1 MSSVINGIY
10 RTEAVAEAVA
20 EAGVYLSEQGARN
33 LSLAVKTVVPLD
45 AQSDITHLI
54 PTLSRMYGG
63 VRMSFFGAVNGVSQ
77 VIFTE
82 KTARFFHQMLAG
94 ERWRAPQNRYAEMN
108 VTLEVGQHLLAGVW
122 HALGTLDTG
131 ESIAFDP
138 PMVEGMAVESLLE
151 SALRYAVA
159 RAYVITCDC
168 DGDYIDE
175 LILVQAGSPS
185 GDALPAAVSSGAAA
199 SGVQPEIRMDELLA
213 PASVGRGVLAVDES
227 GSIVFWSRKLE
238 EWTGLSATELHGASL
253 AGRFEGFGHPYVR
266 RMLDRVVER
275 GLPYVFSPFV
285 HEALLPCRYPNG
297 DIRLCQITAFRMVQ
311 SGRRIG
317 VFQVEDLDGTVRIFR
332 QLLERNQR
340 MTSELNERKNLER
353 QIAEERINLE
363 KSIEERT
370 RELRASLRQLEL
382 TNMRLEQANQHKN
395 RFLSSM
401 SHELRTPL
409 NAILGFNDLLRGRFF
424 GDLNEKQLSYVD
436 QIDSSS
442 KHLLALIS
450 DLLDI
455 AKIDAGTMDL
465 ALEMVPVEEF
475 IYATQTMLN
484 PQFKEKDLNV
494 NTFVDP
500 SIGTIQA
507 DRRKWKQIM
516 LNLLSNA
523 IKYTPVKGRIDIR
536 VVPQNAD
543 FVRVEVRDTG
553 VGIKKDD
560 IEKVFADFYQAERV
574 RDQQLGG
581 TGIGLALTK
590 RMVELHHGSIFAESE
605 PGKGSCFWFTLPV
618 SHNAEC
624 APALIVQEDAP
635 RETNVAKRRIMVVE
649 DDATN
654 LEMVLDML
662 SIQGHEAHGACN
674 GREALLMAEQFNPD
688 LIFMDIRM
696 PVMDGFEATRAL
708 RCMEKF
714 RDVPIIALTANT
726 SSHAEADCRQAGCT
740 AYVSKPVRSAKLFEI
755 LDEYLPK
762 A

>member
-1 MSSVINGIY
+1 MNTILKDRI
-10 RTEAVAEAVA
+10 TE
-20 EAGVYLSEQGARN
+20 
-33 LSLAVKTVVPLD
+33 
-45 AQSDITHLI
+45 
-54 PTLSRMYGG
+54 TL
-63 VRMSFFGAVNGVSQ
+63 N
-77 VIFTE
+77 
-82 KTARFFHQMLAG
+82 LAG
-94 ERWRAPQNRYAEMN
+94 MGKG
-108 VTLEVGQHLLAGVW
+108 L
-122 HALGTLDTG
+122 
-131 ESIAFDP
+131 F
-138 PMVEGMAVESLLE
+138 
-151 SALRYAVA
+151 
-159 RAYVITCDC
+159 
-168 DGDYIDE
+168 
-175 LILVQAGSPS
+175 
-185 GDALPAAVSSGAAA
+185 AA
-199 SGVQPEIRMDELLA
+199 
-213 PASVGRGVLAVDES
+213 DES
-227 GSIVFWSRKLE
+227 YGIIYWNNRLE
-238 EWTGLSATELHGASL
+238 EWTAL
-253 AGRFEGFGHPYVR
+253 AAEDVIGCNLFTRFEQFGTVPLR
-266 RMLDRVVER
+266 QMLDRVFTY
-275 GLPYVFSPFV
+275 GLPAVCSPFI
-285 HEALLPCRYPNG
+285 HTRLLPCSYPNG
-297 DIRLCQITAFRMVQ
+297 EERFCRITVFRYETDNQKRM
-311 SGRRIG
+311 
-317 VFQVEDLDGTVRIFR
+317 VFQVEEISGTCRMVR
-332 QLLERNQR
+332 QLLEKHQR
-340 MTSELNERKNLER
+340 MASELNGRKNLER

-409 NAILGFNDLLRGRFF
+409 NAILGFNDLLRGCFF

-465 ALEMVPVEEF
+465 SLENVPVEEF
-475 IYATQTMLN
+475 IYATQTMMN
-484 PQFKEKDLNV
+484 PQFKEKQLEV

-536 VVPQNAD
+536 VTPMNAEYI
-543 FVRVEVRDTG
+543 RVDVRDTG
-553 VGIKKDD
+553 VGIRKDD
-560 IEKVFADFYQAERV
+560 IEKVFSDFYQAERV

-590 RMVELHHGSIFAESE
+590 RMVELHKGEIFAESE

-618 SHNAEC
+618 SHDVEC
-624 APALIVQEDAP
+624 APVLITQDAP
-635 RETNVAKRRIMVVE
+635 TREPSRMKRRIMVVE
-649 DDATN
+649 DDPTN

-674 GREALLMAEQFNPD
+674 GREALQMADQFKPD

-708 RCMEKF
+708 RRIERY
-714 RDVPIIALTANT
+714 RDVPIVALTANT
-726 SSHAEADCRQAGCT
+726 SSHAEADCLEAGCT
-740 AYVSKPVRSAKLFEI
+740 AYVSKPIRSAKLFEI

-762 A
+762 S